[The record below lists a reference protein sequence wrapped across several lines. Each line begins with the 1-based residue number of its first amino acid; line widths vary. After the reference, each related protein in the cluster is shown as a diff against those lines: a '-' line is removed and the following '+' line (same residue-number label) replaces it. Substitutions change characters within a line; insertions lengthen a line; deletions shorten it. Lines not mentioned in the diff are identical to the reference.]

1 MFVGYRK
8 AMTVFSNEYLWR
20 QANGGDDA
28 PLKKAMTSIIAVQS
42 VEAAGFVVL
51 IVCMLLL
58 S

>member
-1 MFVGYRK
+1 
-8 AMTVFSNEYLWR
+8 MTVFSNEDLWR